1 MLSWILDAVESQSV
15 WGTGSWNY
23 NSSFKFLK
31 YFTIQ
36 IPINTILMKKKTVQE
51 MHAIDDRTQAA
62 KSKMLSSN
70 FVIHHRKYK

>member
-1 MLSWILDAVESQSV
+1 
-15 WGTGSWNY
+15 
-23 NSSFKFLK
+23 
-31 YFTIQ
+31 
-36 IPINTILMKKKTVQE
+36 MKKKTVQE